1 MIVSFRLSLLPP
13 IDPGQSAMEAANP
26 ELPKSTV
33 RNKLQEKS
41 ALSRQRAR
49 KRVA

>member
-1 MIVSFRLSLLPP
+1 MAVSSWLSLLPP
-13 IDPGQSAMEAANP
+13 TCPGQSAMEAANP
-26 ELPKSTV
+26 EPPKSTD

-49 KRVA
+49 KRLA